1 MVHFRLTPKKEMLPR
16 GTLNV
21 ERIDIKILVTAR
33 YKDSGQDAGEIR
45 VQSDNQNSAST
56 AKQLADLGSKF

>member
-21 ERIDIKILVTAR
+21 ERIDIKILITDG
-33 YKDSGQDAGEIR
+33 YKDPGQQAGELR
-45 VQSDNQNSAST
+45 SQQDNRHST
-56 AKQLADLGSKF
+56 SNKKELVGIGSKF